1 MGVSDRRRCRRALR
15 RRGSNRPRRS
25 SSDSLDARLDRC
37 SRRSDASSRNGL
49 QGRDRPRS
57 RPHAPIDVGKSGSRF
72 ARAMMTLRR
81 DHSLGAGRPR
91 RAKPAVAATVG
102 LAVCT
107 LVACG
112 GGKTATQTRDATQK
126 TASSCPTTGKQVTF
140 PLLDKSK
147 AHTVNVLTN
156 LGSFDIRLDV
166 GDSPCTTSSFA
177 ALVRKHFFDGTR
189 FHRIVPGF
197 VIQGGDP
204 TATGR
209 GGPGYS
215 VRDVP
220 PRNSLYTE
228 GVVAMAKSAA
238 EPSGTSGSQ
247 FFVVTSRERRPTA
260 RVRDPR
266 RRHQGIEHGQ
276 EDRHAGQPGDR
287 EADAAGCRAAHAR
300 HAVA

>member
-1 MGVSDRRRCRRALR
+1 LTNAW
-15 RRGSNRPRRS
+15 
-25 SSDSLDARLDRC
+25 
-37 SRRSDASSRNGL
+37 
-49 QGRDRPRS
+49 
-57 RPHAPIDVGKSGSRF
+57 
-72 ARAMMTLRR
+72 
-81 DHSLGAGRPR
+81 
-91 RAKPAVAATVG
+91 AKPALAAMVG

-107 LVACG
+107 LVGCG
-112 GGKTATQTRDATQK
+112 GGAKTATQTQQTATQK

-147 AHTVNVLTN
+147 AYTVNVLTN
-156 LGSFDIRLDV
+156 FGSFEIRLDV

-177 ALVRKHFFDGTR
+177 ALVRRHFFDGTR

-228 GVVAMAKSAA
+228 GVVAMAKSPT

-247 FFVVTSRERRPTA
+247 FFVVTAVNAGLQPEYAILGVVTKGLKVVRKIGKLGNPVTEKPTRRVVVLRMVVTP
-260 RVRDPR
+260 
-266 RRHQGIEHGQ
+266 
-276 EDRHAGQPGDR
+276 
-287 EADAAGCRAAHAR
+287 
-300 HAVA
+300 

>member
-1 MGVSDRRRCRRALR
+1 
-15 RRGSNRPRRS
+15 
-25 SSDSLDARLDRC
+25 
-37 SRRSDASSRNGL
+37 
-49 QGRDRPRS
+49 
-57 RPHAPIDVGKSGSRF
+57 
-72 ARAMMTLRR
+72 MTLRR
-81 DHSLGAGRPR
+81 RISPGAGRPL
-91 RAKPAVAATVG
+91 RAQPAVAVTVG
-102 LAVCT
+102 LAVCA

-112 GGKTATQTRDATQK
+112 GGDKTPTQKTATQQTTTQK
-126 TASSCPTTGKQVTF
+126 TATACPTTGKQVTF

-147 AHTVNVLTN
+147 AYTVNVLTN
-156 LGSFDIRLDV
+156 LGSFEIRLDV

-177 ALVRKHFFDGTR
+177 ALVRKRFFDGTR

-228 GVVAMAKSAA
+228 GVVAMAKSTA

-247 FFVVTSRERRPTA
+247 FFVVTAVNAGLPPEYAILGVVTKGLKVVRKIGKLGNPVTEKPTRRIVVLRMVVTP
-260 RVRDPR
+260 
-266 RRHQGIEHGQ
+266 
-276 EDRHAGQPGDR
+276 
-287 EADAAGCRAAHAR
+287 
-300 HAVA
+300 